1 MEDCSSLAFSSRIE
15 DADDSELAAID
26 AFNADDETVVHRR
39 ARECLA
45 AEKAATPVMM
55 CTPRRTEKIR
65 KKDVMSSRP
74 LGRVAASNRELSN
87 GEEAKVT
94 IRFALRAARID
105 SVAAEDGGVADD
117 GRTKVRKLLAIAR
130 CSHLHDFIRIERAGA
145 VGFAKPQIKEEA
157 QHQVS
162 RSVNS
167 K

>member
-1 MEDCSSLAFSSRIE
+1 MSYHRGHWG
-15 DADDSELAAID
+15 ELLQA
-26 AFNADDETVVHRR
+26 N
-39 ARECLA
+39 
-45 AEKAATPVMM
+45 
-55 CTPRRTEKIR
+55 
-65 KKDVMSSRP
+65 
-74 LGRVAASNRELSN
+74 GELSN

-94 IRFALRAARID
+94 FLC
-105 SVAAEDGGVADD
+105 SVAVDLADD

-130 CSHLHDFIRIERAGA
+130 CSHLNDFIRIERAGA